1 MPPSPAMR
9 CSPGREPRGDNHKK
23 GRSLES
29 VIPLEQIDDDLA
41 LFNKV
46 QSRERENF
54 LLEASDD
61 FEGIFARKLRYFSDY
76 KLGIN
81 VPARGESSDLP
92 HAEEEKNDYEWSV
105 LMCSVCSLFHV
116 SPEQ

>member
-1 MPPSPAMR
+1 MPLSLAMR

-29 VIPLEQIDDDLA
+29 VIPLKQIDDDLA

-46 QSRERENF
+46 QRRERENF

-61 FEGIFARKLRYFSDY
+61 FEDIFASKLHYFSDY
-76 KLGIN
+76 
-81 VPARGESSDLP
+81 
-92 HAEEEKNDYEWSV
+92 
-105 LMCSVCSLFHV
+105 
-116 SPEQ
+116 